1 MAFLAYVGGN
11 TTTPT
16 LFEFQ
21 YYRSVNNHTSTQQ
34 GDQVFVYTLSS
45 NNSWSVATREAYTK
59 INVGSGLSS
68 SYTTG
73 TRASISIDHPT
84 GDGNLHV
91 PATGT
96 DNSGKFLMAGSTA
109 GSLSWET
116 IYLPTAGGDTNYVLL
131 GQGTTEAPQWTE
143 PKTAM
148 YALINSLTTGTT
160 ANAANDYLITQYVN
174 DGTSNTDY
182 YRRKASDV
190 RVGGLTTARTLSISG
205 TAGGTAPTFN
215 GTANATLSV
224 PATMTGFTSISSTT
238 FVGDL
243 TGNASTATSLNHSL
257 TFGNGTY
264 VFDGSDDVN
273 VPIYDGSYT

>member
-16 LFEFQ
+16 SFEFQ

-73 TRASISIDHPT
+73 IRANISIDHPA

-96 DNSGKFLMAGSTA
+96 SNSGKFLMAGSTA

-131 GQGTTEAPQWTE
+131 GKGTADVPQWTE
-143 PKTAM
+143 P
-148 YALINSLTTGTT
+148 
-160 ANAANDYLITQYVN
+160 
-174 DGTSNTDY
+174 
-182 YRRKASDV
+182 SDV